1 MKSIVTGA
9 IAAIVIA
16 VIVGFATSPA
26 SQSTSVRY
34 TTENVRL

>member
-1 MKSIVTGA
+1 MKSILTGL

-16 VIVGFATSPA
+16 VIVGFATKPA
-26 SQSTSVRY
+26 SQSTTARY